1 MNADERVETY
11 DFGLYQAKHGLVLA
25 KGERVIDC
33 FDYDTYRI
41 RDKVNSR
48 VTVENSIL
56 LTNKRLVQMRFSDS
70 KRRTEKRNTEIPVDR
85 IECVNSYYKYARYLN
100 WWLLII
106 FGILAVA
113 FLTFGVLTAAIP
125 SFPKVL
131 PDSWDMIIAFSV
143 GGILAITTILLIVLP
158 KRYIAFGVTV
168 YTKDDPETPFRIFNL
183 STSAGHITQ
192 IASKNED
199 CFTADITEAKRMAFD
214 LANEVTQAKIEN
226 EMEDEKN
233 GSELG

>member
-106 FGILAVA
+106 FGILALA
-113 FLTFGVLTAAIP
+113 FLVFGILTAAIP

-199 CFTADITEAKRMAFD
+199 CFTADITEAKRMSFD

>member
-100 WWLLII
+100 PWLIAI
-106 FGILAVA
+106 FGILALA
-113 FLTFGVLTAAIP
+113 FLVFGILTAAIP

-131 PDSWDMIIAFSV
+131 PDSWDMITAFSV

>member
-106 FGILAVA
+106 FGILALA
-113 FLTFGVLTAAIP
+113 FLVFGTLTAAIP

>member
-100 WWLLII
+100 PWLIAI
-106 FGILAVA
+106 FGILALA
-113 FLTFGVLTAAIP
+113 FLVFGILTAAIP

-168 YTKDDPETPFRIFNL
+168 YRKDDPETPFRIFNL

>member
-106 FGILAVA
+106 FGILALA
-113 FLTFGVLTAAIP
+113 FLVFGILTAAIP

>member
-100 WWLLII
+100 PWLIAI
-106 FGILAVA
+106 FGILALA
-113 FLTFGVLTAAIP
+113 FLVFGILTAAIP

>member
-100 WWLLII
+100 PWLIAI
-106 FGILAVA
+106 FGILALA
-113 FLTFGVLTAAIP
+113 FLVFGILTAAIP

-214 LANEVTQAKIEN
+214 LANEITQAKIEN

>member
-56 LTNKRLVQMRFSDS
+56 LTNKRLVQIRFSDS

-143 GGILAITTILLIVLP
+143 GGILAIATILLIVLP
-158 KRYIAFGVTV
+158 KHYTAFGVTV
-168 YTKDDPETPFRIFNL
+168 YTKDNPETPFRIFNL

-226 EMEDEKN
+226 EMEDEKD

>member
-100 WWLLII
+100 PWLLII
-106 FGILAVA
+106 FGILALA
-113 FLTFGVLTAAIP
+113 FLVFGILTAAIP

>member
-70 KRRTEKRNTEIPVDR
+70 KRRTEKRNTEIPIDR

-100 WWLLII
+100 PWLIAI
-106 FGILAVA
+106 FGILALA
-113 FLTFGVLTAAIP
+113 FLVFGILTAAIP

-158 KRYIAFGVTV
+158 KRYVAFGITV
-168 YTKDDPETPFRIFNL
+168 YTKDNPETPFRIFNL

-192 IASKNED
+192 ITSKNED

-214 LANEVTQAKIEN
+214 LANEITQAKIEN

>member
-56 LTNKRLVQMRFSDS
+56 LTNKRLVQMRFSDG

-106 FGILAVA
+106 FGILALA
-113 FLTFGVLTAAIP
+113 FLVFGILTAAIP